1 MVRHGAIK
9 RQVVLTRPIG
19 ASFADYFGYH
29 WQHGVLGSAGMS
41 LIWLVGFVGLFVY
54 LLMKEGQVVKESAL
68 VRPED
73 QLNIG

>member
-1 MVRHGAIK
+1 
-9 RQVVLTRPIG
+9 
-19 ASFADYFGYH
+19 
-29 WQHGVLGSAGMS
+29 MS